1 MVKLVYSLNTITQ
14 FVITNVCTASHT
26 EEPPH
31 VISQINS
38 YYKICYYGHH
48 SIGNVY
54 PCGNSLMNRH
64 TNKKLIQDVVFC
76 FAVAVGLGLL
86 CYLLIKYQGTIWTFN
101 SIVT

>member
-1 MVKLVYSLNTITQ
+1 MLLITQ
-14 FVITNVCTASHT
+14 CVYCKPHGG
-26 EEPPH
+26 PPYH

-38 YYKICYYGHH
+38 YYKICYYGYH
-48 SIGNVY
+48 SVGDVY
-54 PCGNSLMNRH
+54 SCGNSHMNKH
-64 TNKKLIQDVVFC
+64 TKRLIQDVVFC